1 MSAATVSLLVAL
13 EINSKAIKNAGKYP
27 LTSDERTMLI
37 NAGFD
42 FSDIEI
48 INQDIEL
55 LDFDD

>member
-13 EINSKAIKNAGKYP
+13 DINNKAIKNAGKHP
-27 LTSDERTMLI
+27 LTIDERTMLI

-48 INQDIEL
+48 INQEIEL
-55 LDFDD
+55 LNFDE

>member
-13 EINSKAIKNAGKYP
+13 EINSKAIKNAGKYA